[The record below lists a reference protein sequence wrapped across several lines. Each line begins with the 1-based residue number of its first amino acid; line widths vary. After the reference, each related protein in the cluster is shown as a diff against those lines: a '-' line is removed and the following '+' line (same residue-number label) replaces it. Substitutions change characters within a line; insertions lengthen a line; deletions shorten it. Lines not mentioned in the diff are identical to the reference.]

1 MGKKSFPLRTGKPKA
16 LGQDQGNVRQILLL
30 GFDSLA
36 VIFRILVL
44 RFFFFFCVCKHIPTL
59 YSDSTLLYCLSSLCR
74 PLMGVDNLSWIC
86 EYVILNDSKKDKCH
100 E

>member
-36 VIFRILVL
+36 VIFRISIL
-44 RFFFFFCVCKHIPTL
+44 RFFFFSSFVSVNTFLPSIQTALFFVVCHLCVVP
-59 YSDSTLLYCLSSLCR
+59 
-74 PLMGVDNLSWIC
+74 
-86 EYVILNDSKKDKCH
+86 
-100 E
+100 